1 MPEEVNRV
9 NGGSNVKTK
18 ASYGKQ
24 YRQSSGRIAGS
35 PKTGSFNNKIV
46 EVVRAA
52 AGEDAIKLVRIMAT
66 GRNVSEFRIV
76 RSTRLDIQRVRNLL
90 YKLHSSNLADYK
102 RVKDNRKGIYV
113 SYWTFN
119 KAIVTELFS
128 KLHQEK
134 LQRFRERLEVETG
147 NVNGFFICPS
157 ACSRADF
164 TKAEQQNFRCAECGQ
179 LLTQDD
185 NTRTIDVLREKIRE
199 MEAVPA

>member
-1 MPEEVNRV
+1 M
-9 NGGSNVKTK
+9 KTK
-18 ASYGKQ
+18 AVYRKQ
-24 YRQSSGRIAGS
+24 YKRVSDRT
-35 PKTGSFNNKIV
+35 TGSSKAGLVKPLNNKIT
-46 EVVRAA
+46 EVVKAA
-52 AGEDAIKLVRIMAT
+52 AGEDAIKLVRIMAN

-102 RVKDNRKGIYV
+102 RVKDNAKGIYV

-119 KAIVTELFS
+119 KAIVNELFS
-128 KLHQEK
+128 RLHQEK

-147 NVNGFFICPS
+147 NINGFFICPA

-164 TKAEQQNFRCAECGQ
+164 IKAEQQNFRCAECGQ
-179 LLTQDD
+179 LLAQDD

>member
-1 MPEEVNRV
+1 M
-9 NGGSNVKTK
+9 KTK
-18 ASYGKQ
+18 ASYRRQYKQ
-24 YRQSSGRIAGS
+24 ASDRIAGS
-35 PKTGSFNNKIV
+35 SPKAGLKSFNNKV
-46 EVVRAA
+46 AEVVRAA
-52 AGEDAIKLVRIMAT
+52 AGDDAMKLVRVMAA

-76 RSTRLDIQRVRNLL
+76 RNTRLDIQRVRNLL

-119 KAIVTELFS
+119 KAIVAELFS

-147 NVNGFFICPS
+147 NVNGFFICPA

-164 TKAEQQNFRCAECGQ
+164 IKAEQQNFRCAECGQ
-179 LLTQDD
+179 LLAQDD